1 MELNEYQRKAMETCM
16 PSCRNISY
24 MLLNLVGEVGELASK
39 IAKDIR
45 KDTVEINHNNL
56 REYMGDDQWWER
68 EQEYQHEAGDI
79 LWQLSGLCEVM
90 GWDLGMIAQMN
101 LDKLASRKE
110 RGVIEGNGDNR

>member
-1 MELNEYQRKAMETCM
+1 
-16 PSCRNISY
+16 

-45 KDTVEINHNNL
+45 KDTVEINQNNL

-101 LDKLASRKE
+101 LDKLKSRKE

>member
-1 MELNEYQRKAMETCM
+1 MELNEYQKKAMETCM

-45 KDTVEINHNNL
+45 KDTVEINQNNL

-68 EQEYQHEAGDI
+68 EQEYQHESGDI
-79 LWQLSGLCEVM
+79 LLQLS
-90 GWDLGMIAQMN
+90 
-101 LDKLASRKE
+101 
-110 RGVIEGNGDNR
+110 

>member
-1 MELNEYQRKAMETCM
+1 MELNEYQRRAMETCM

-45 KDTVEINHNNL
+45 KDIVEINQNNL
-56 REYMGDDQWWER
+56 REYMDDDQWWAR
-68 EQEYQHEAGDI
+68 EQEYQQEGGDI
-79 LWQLSGLCEVM
+79 LWQLSGLFYVM